1 MKTRCPNCGALASL
15 DMLMGNDEASA
26 AVAAVARV
34 GGELGKRWI
43 KYIGMFRPAKTQL
56 TFDRVAKL
64 TNECISDIEL
74 QRIERN
80 GQVFN
85 APPEAWI
92 YAIDQTIKAR
102 DSGKLKTPLT
112 SHGYLYEIIA
122 GYRPAEPVIIERP
135 SDNNGLNRM
144 AIGISHGKPSS

>member
-15 DMLMGNDEASA
+15 DALMGNDEASA
-26 AVAAVARV
+26 AIAAVARI

-43 KYIGMFRPAKTQL
+43 KYIGMFRPTKTQL

-92 YAIDQTIKAR
+92 YGIDQVIKAR

-122 GYRPAEPVIIERP
+122 GYQPKTQIVEKP
-135 SDNNGLNRM
+135 SDNSGLNRM
-144 AIGISHGKPSS
+144 AIGLGYGQSSS